1 MSLERVP
8 LVNLKKEGDLNV
20 VTISNGVNNSLTNE
34 GLRDML
40 MALTEALSGN
50 SNPIMITGSG
60 ERAFSMGYSASCT
73 KISDKMHL
81 EEAYSLGTSIAR
93 IILRNDRPVISAIN
107 GYALGLGL
115 EIALCSDF
123 IISSRR
129 SHFGMPEIKF
139 GIPSLTGFVPEIPDK
154 YPGGLFAAVK
164 SGAIF
169 GIQEAQSFGM
179 ITAIVD
185 SRNFMRDAENYCRKM
200 ETRLVSMLKPAER
213 VGQYRQA
220 IDSLF
225 FRIYSPSCLTMTELE
240 RFRNSI

>member
-8 LVNLKKEGDLNV
+8 LVNLKKEDDLNV

-60 ERAFSMGYSASCT
+60 ERAFSVGYSASCT

-139 GIPSLTGFVPEIPDK
+139 GIPSLTGLVPEIPDK

-164 SGAIF
+164 SGTIF

-179 ITAIVD
+179 ITAILD
-185 SRNFMRDAENYCRKM
+185 SRNFIRDAENYCRKM

>member
-115 EIALCSDF
+115 EIALCSVF

-139 GIPSLTGFVPEIPDK
+139 GIPSLT
-154 YPGGLFAAVK
+154 
-164 SGAIF
+164 S
-169 GIQEAQSFGM
+169 
-179 ITAIVD
+179 
-185 SRNFMRDAENYCRKM
+185 
-200 ETRLVSMLKPAER
+200 LVSIFL
-213 VGQYRQA
+213 Q
-220 IDSLF
+220 
-225 FRIYSPSCLTMTELE
+225 
-240 RFRNSI
+240 